1 MPPNPYDTGLE
12 RTEANYVPLS
22 PLSFLPKAAL
32 LYPNRTAIVQGDRAQ
47 DWGKT
52 YARCRRFASA
62 LAQRGIERGD
72 TVAIMAPNTL
82 PMVEAHFGIPMTGA
96 VINTLNTRLDPAALA
111 FQLRH
116 GATKLLLTDREYS
129 PVIAHALNLMP
140 ADKRPLIVDIDDPG
154 ARGGEFVGA
163 IEYEAFLAE
172 GDEEFEWSLPPD
184 EWDAISLNFT
194 SGTTGNPKGV
204 VAHHRGAYLNA
215 LNNVFTSDM
224 RRHPVYLWVV
234 PMFHCN
240 GWCFPWTV
248 AALAGT
254 NVCLRRVEPAAIF
267 DAIRTHR
274 VTDMSGAPIVYTSL
288 IDAADSLREGIT
300 HRVTG
305 TTGGSPPPSRTFS
318 RAGEIGIDL
327 VHIYGLTETYGPA
340 AACPM
345 HEDWASLP
353 PAARATKIAR
363 QGFASLAQEDMRV
376 LDPATMR
383 EVPHDGETVG
393 EIMFRGNIV
402 MKGYLKNPQAT
413 AEAFAGGWFHT
424 GDLAV
429 VEADGYVRIRD
440 RSKDVIISGGE
451 NISSVEVEEVLCRHK
466 SVSAAAVV
474 GRPDAKWG
482 EAPAGF
488 VELREGAAAT
498 EAELLTFCRA
508 HLAGYKLPK
517 TIVFGPLPRTSTG
530 KVQKYVLRETAKQ
543 KFGAVQFDG

>member
-224 RRHPVYLWVV
+224 RRHAVYLWVV

>member
-1 MPPNPYDTGLE
+1 MPANQYDTGLE
-12 RTEANYVPLS
+12 RTAANYVPLS

-32 LYPNRTAIVQGDRAQ
+32 LYPERTAIVQGDRAQ
-47 DWGKT
+47 SWVET

-62 LAQRGIERGD
+62 LKQRGIGRGD

-184 EWDAISLNFT
+184 EWDAISLNYT

-224 RRHPVYLWVV
+224 RRRAVYLWVV

-451 NISSVEVEEVLCRHK
+451 NISSVEVEEVLCRLK